1 MAGRVQCR
9 PVRVAEDDAAATY
22 PRLAG
27 DSAKSGTEAGKVPS
41 GDERLYRQPA
51 SSGSV
56 LIKPMARTSI
66 AGSMLMA

>member
-1 MAGRVQCR
+1 
-9 PVRVAEDDAAATY
+9 
-22 PRLAG
+22 LN
-27 DSAKSGTEAGKVPS
+27 
-41 GDERLYRQPA
+41 RQPA